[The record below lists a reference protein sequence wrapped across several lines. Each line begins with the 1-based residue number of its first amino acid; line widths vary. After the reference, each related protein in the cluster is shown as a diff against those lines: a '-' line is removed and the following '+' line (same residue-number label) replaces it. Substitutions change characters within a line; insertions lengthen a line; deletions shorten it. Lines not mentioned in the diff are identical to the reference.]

1 MKRKAMV
8 KAILIKTV
16 KVLVVMAVAFG
27 AFVLLMAYIIACGVA
42 AGLGPL
48 QY

>member
-1 MKRKAMV
+1 MNRKVMV
-8 KAILIKTV
+8 KEILIKTV
-16 KVLVVMAVAFG
+16 KVLVITAVAFW